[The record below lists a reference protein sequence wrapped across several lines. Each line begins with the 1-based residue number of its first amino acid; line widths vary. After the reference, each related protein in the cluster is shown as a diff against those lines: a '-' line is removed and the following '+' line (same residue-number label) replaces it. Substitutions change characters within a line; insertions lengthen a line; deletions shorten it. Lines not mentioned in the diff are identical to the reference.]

1 VSKDDRGKVDIPDEW
16 KVESLGN
23 LFEFYGGMPFSR
35 AALGDSGFLYLHYG
49 DIHKRGNGK
58 FDVAKDSAW
67 LPRVDIS
74 IDEVKE
80 TALLHDGDLVFAD
93 ASEDYDGIG
102 KSVVIENKSGET
114 FVSGLH
120 TIIAKGSRKELDLN
134 YKRYFLSPPFVRSQ
148 FIQIAT
154 GATVYGISK
163 ANIKKINVLVPP
175 ISEQRKIAAILTSVD
190 EAIEKTEAIIEQTEK
205 VKKGLMQ
212 RLLTK
217 GIGHT
222 RFKKTEVGE
231 IPEEWDLKP
240 LSAVLIQMTDYV
252 ANGSFQSLKENVNV
266 YDHTE
271 YAYYIRLYDLRL
283 GIGHDRQ
290 KFVDEESYTF
300 LIKSSLFGNELLIAN
315 IGANVGEVFIMPKL
329 TKPATIAPN
338 MVVMRVNPENNYEYI
353 YYYLSSNLGQ
363 MEIRKEI
370 SGSGQPKLNKT
381 GLKKVLVPC
390 PVIEEQNG
398 IAAALSAID
407 QKILVE
413 RGHLSALLTVKR
425 ALMQVLLTGKVRA
438 KIDEQAEVVNT

>member
-1 VSKDDRGKVDIPDEW
+1 MSKDDRGKVEIPNEW

-35 AALGDSGFLYLHYG
+35 SALGDSGFLYLHYG

-74 IDEVKE
+74 IEEVKE
-80 TALLHDGDLVFAD
+80 NALLHDGDLVFAD

-120 TIIAKGSRKELDLN
+120 TIIAKGSSKELDLN
-134 YKRYFLSPPFVRSQ
+134 FKRYFLSPPFVRNQ
-148 FIQIAT
+148 FIRIAT

-175 ISEQRKIAAILTSVD
+175 LSEQRKIASILSSVD

-222 RFKKTEVGE
+222 RFQQTDIGE
-231 IPEEWDLKP
+231 IPEEWKINHGFIKIV
-240 LSAVLIQMTDYV
+240 SGYGFQASDYV
-252 ANGSFQSLKENVNV
+252 EKGIPLVRINNIGYGEMLEDDFIYLPTPFATEYQKFLLKENDIIMALNRPITNGKLKIAIIKNKHVPS
-266 YDHTE
+266 
-271 YAYYIRLYDLRL
+271 ILYQR
-283 GIGHDRQ
+283 IG
-290 KFVDEESYTF
+290 K
-300 LIKSSLFGNELLIAN
+300 L
-315 IGANVGEVFIMPKL
+315 VFDT
-329 TKPATIAPN
+329 TKYHP
-338 MVVMRVNPENNYEYI
+338 EYI
-353 YYYLSSNLGQ
+353 FLYLQSPQFLKQLEITFVGSDQPFIKNSEFAKLPFGIPSLQEQKKIAEILG
-363 MEIRKEI
+363 
-370 SGSGQPKLNKT
+370 SVDSKLR
-381 GLKKVLVPC
+381 
-390 PVIEEQNG
+390 
-398 IAAALSAID
+398 
-407 QKILVE
+407 VE
-413 RGHLSALLTVKR
+413 RDKYDKLLRSKN
-425 ALMQVLLTGKVRA
+425 ALMQVLLTGKVRV
-438 KIDEQAEVVNT
+438 KVKEEAEVVKT